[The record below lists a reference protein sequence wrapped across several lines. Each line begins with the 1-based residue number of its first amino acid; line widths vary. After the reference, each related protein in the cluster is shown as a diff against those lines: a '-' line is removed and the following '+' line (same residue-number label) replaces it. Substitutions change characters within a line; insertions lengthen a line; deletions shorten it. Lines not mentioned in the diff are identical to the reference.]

1 MQTMGKQVKWRLLRR
16 AKIELKEA
24 LKTEKE
30 LQDAANTTD
39 DSNVA
44 MELMLLE

>member
-1 MQTMGKQVKWRLLRR
+1 MQVMSKQVKWKLLRR
-16 AKIELKEA
+16 AKLELKEA
-24 LKTEKE
+24 IKTEKE
-30 LQDAANTTD
+30 LHDVTNTAD